1 MEYLQQ
7 SFSVPFNYRVWFSS
21 SIFNSDNPLLA
32 QVVASPGTNAHAQRK
47 ILFVFDQG
55 LLDANPGLPE
65 KIRRYFAV
73 HKNVLLVDE
82 IISIPGGESA
92 KNDESSFR
100 KILNAVDKHGID
112 RHSFVAAVGGGA
124 VLDTVGYAAAVA
136 HRGVKHIRI
145 PGTVLSQNDSGVGV
159 KNGINYFG
167 KKNFL
172 GTFAPPFAVINDD
185 TLLDTLSDRHWRSG
199 ISEAVKVALI
209 KDAAF
214 FEWLDTN
221 AESLANRNKEAMAY
235 LVRRCAQLHL
245 EHIASADPFES
256 GSSRPLDFG
265 HWSAHKLEQLS
276 RFDILHGEAVALGIA
291 LDSLYSVLARQLTI
305 TDAERI
311 LHLLERL
318 GFDTYHPLMAID
330 NETAPL
336 LKGLQEFREHL
347 GGELTIMLLDGI
359 GKGVEVHSIDT
370 VQLQEATKQLAARAG
385 DKQLNP
391 TN

>member
-65 KIRRYFAV
+65 KIRQYFAV

-100 KILNAVDKHGID
+100 KILDAVDKHGID

>member
-185 TLLDTLSDRHWRSG
+185 TLLNTLSDRHWRSG

-214 FEWLDTN
+214 FEWLDAN